1 MKAKLA
7 LLISL
12 LFILNQLALAATE
25 ETSVDFTVSP
35 GVIRAGGIQ
44 IGMEWLTPND
54 FLKTNLS
61 LIDLHRVNALYP
73 DNNQV
78 IASKLALIIKKPL
91 DSFSFEKMNNAAYIS
106 SMLNSVAIS
115 KKNIESWRVTN
126 KVRAYGIPFKVSFDL
141 KLKEISSTALGVQ
154 LVNYLKDESAGVK
167 GTGRERFMVLDMTN
181 FSQLMYRNYSV
192 VYAKEI
198 GPNETMIVS
207 GIVAAFDLHK
217 ANSLFNYPPFSTT
230 KSTMMNNL
238 HGQVLHMAESIQK

>member
-1 MKAKLA
+1 
-7 LLISL
+7 
-12 LFILNQLALAATE
+12 
-25 ETSVDFTVSP
+25 
-35 GVIRAGGIQ
+35 
-44 IGMEWLTPND
+44 
-54 FLKTNLS
+54 
-61 LIDLHRVNALYP
+61 
-73 DNNQV
+73 
-78 IASKLALIIKKPL
+78 
-91 DSFSFEKMNNAAYIS
+91 
-106 SMLNSVAIS
+106 MLNSVAIS
-115 KKNIESWRVTN
+115 KKNIEAWRVTN

-154 LVNYLKDESAGVK
+154 LVNYLKDESSGVK

-207 GIVAAFDLHK
+207 GIVAAFDIDK

-238 HGQVLHMAESIQK
+238 HGQVLHMAESIQR

>member
-35 GVIRAGGIQ
+35 GVVRAGGIQ

-61 LIDLHRVNALYP
+61 LIDLPRLNDLHP

-91 DSFSFEKMNNAAYIS
+91 DSFSFEKMNNAAYI
-106 SMLNSVAIS
+106 
-115 KKNIESWRVTN
+115 
-126 KVRAYGIPFKVSFDL
+126 
-141 KLKEISSTALGVQ
+141 
-154 LVNYLKDESAGVK
+154 
-167 GTGRERFMVLDMTN
+167 
-181 FSQLMYRNYSV
+181 
-192 VYAKEI
+192 
-198 GPNETMIVS
+198 
-207 GIVAAFDLHK
+207 
-217 ANSLFNYPPFSTT
+217 
-230 KSTMMNNL
+230 
-238 HGQVLHMAESIQK
+238 